1 MFWSDETLRIFE
13 YDRATKPA
21 VDAIL
26 QRVHPEDKALVQE
39 RIDRAINESKD
50 CDVEYRLL
58 LPDNSIKHVHVV
70 AHVVKDHPGGFEFVG
85 AVMDVTEHRRASAQ
99 LQRAFEEIRALK
111 DRLYQENVALRD
123 EVDRASMFEE
133 IVGNSM
139 PLKAVQSRIATVET
153 TDSTVLITGETG
165 NRTALYTLA
174 SHKRSL

>member
-39 RIDRAINESKD
+39 RIDRAINESED

-70 AHVVKDHPGGFEFVG
+70 AHAVKDDPGGFALVSAWME
-85 AVMDVTEHRRASAQ
+85 VTEHRQSSAR
-99 LQRAFEEIRALK
+99 LQTAFE
-111 DRLYQENVALRD
+111 QN
-123 EVDRASMFEE
+123 
-133 IVGNSM
+133 
-139 PLKAVQSRIATVET
+139 
-153 TDSTVLITGETG
+153 
-165 NRTALYTLA
+165 
-174 SHKRSL
+174 